1 MIKIYEDTD
10 RTTIK
15 FYLDDIFWYFL
26 VFSGI
31 LCRHENVCVRL
42 KRNWTEYGLQFTAY
56 VYRNIK
62 ADLFELG
69 FSRVHICKCWREV
82 QHRLDDKKTSV
93 IWYSWRGYKKRTKNP
108 NIQIISRFF
117 LMEYG
122 THFKKNTDYRNLE
135 GYTVHTTKI
144 SLKIRRGQGG
154 GRILNFERTPSFF
167 IFVIIYAGKLL
178 ARKKHWYAL

>member
-26 VFSGI
+26 VFYVDTRMFAYVWNEI
-31 LCRHENVCVRL
+31 E
-42 KRNWTEYGLQFTAY
+42 LQFTAY
-56 VYRNIK
+56 IYRNIK

-122 THFKKNTDYRNLE
+122 THLKKNTDYRNLE